1 MAKQGS
7 INYIDV
13 ELPPEEFTSIGFPA
27 LYILKGNN
35 EIIKLILFDQFGNR
49 LDSNLSFNGIATE
62 EFVNQAISNAISN
75 LKDNTLEFPTFADFP
90 QPGEIGNVYID
101 LSEDK
106 IYIWDS
112 STNSYISQSWNQ
124 TIINS
129 IQTQILS
136 LQNSKLNKPTTTSN
150 TTSYPYVVG
159 EDGNGNSARLP
170 AGDLGK
176 NFFNSDLSNTTARNH
191 TMNAGVTVNTL
202 GNPHTLSGLP
212 NKNADITNFR
222 KVRVQNTSGLDAVVD
237 SKSMLLDMP
246 SYLTEQERTA
256 WKTAMNGG
264 WTTNTMSIGMVY
276 PNVVKYT
283 DDIVY
288 ITIYGAN
295 LNLPLGSEIKII
307 NVENNTEYVI
317 PNSQVIYGDASKIY
331 FWIKATD
338 FAKEEYKIRIFNG
351 VAIVETQSNN
361 NLLFVDVVNEIDITS
376 ITWDKKSTT
385 QSQAEKVLV
394 SSHGI
399 LHFETD
405 ANNAVINAGG
415 IVASAKSNI
424 IANANENFVLE
435 AKVEGKFSNQIS

>member
-136 LQNSKLNKPTTTSN
+136 LQNSKLNKPTTTGN
-150 TTSYPYVVG
+150 TASYPYVVG

-191 TMNAGVTVNTL
+191 TMN
-202 GNPHTLSGLP
+202 
-212 NKNADITNFR
+212 
-222 KVRVQNTSGLDAVVD
+222 
-237 SKSMLLDMP
+237 
-246 SYLTEQERTA
+246 
-256 WKTAMNGG
+256 
-264 WTTNTMSIGMVY
+264 
-276 PNVVKYT
+276 
-283 DDIVY
+283 
-288 ITIYGAN
+288 
-295 LNLPLGSEIKII
+295 
-307 NVENNTEYVI
+307 
-317 PNSQVIYGDASKIY
+317 
-331 FWIKATD
+331 
-338 FAKEEYKIRIFNG
+338 
-351 VAIVETQSNN
+351 
-361 NLLFVDVVNEIDITS
+361 
-376 ITWDKKSTT
+376 
-385 QSQAEKVLV
+385 
-394 SSHGI
+394 
-399 LHFETD
+399 
-405 ANNAVINAGG
+405 
-415 IVASAKSNI
+415 
-424 IANANENFVLE
+424 
-435 AKVEGKFSNQIS
+435 